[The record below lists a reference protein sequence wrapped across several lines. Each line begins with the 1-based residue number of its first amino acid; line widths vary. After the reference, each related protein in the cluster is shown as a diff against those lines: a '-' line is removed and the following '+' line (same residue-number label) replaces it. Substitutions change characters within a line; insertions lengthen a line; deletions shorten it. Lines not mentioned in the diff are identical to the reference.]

1 LALAGVARRQG
12 VADDSTRL
20 PERGQLGI
28 DPGLDL
34 LKSPALRR
42 ARGAACVMGR
52 ERIGD
57 LLDGEPELL
66 ELAGQPDP
74 IDISPFER
82 AVPARRTW
90 RRSQDTATLVE
101 PDRVDRHPDRLGE
114 LADLHGPIMKRLTL
128 DHGPEFTVSRM
139 TTLLSIT
146 ADPAAPVACD
156 LSSSSDTLEE
166 RLAEYRRLFEHAL
179 VGRASTPTAT
189 TFRFA
194 ARPGV
199 AEWVRDLATREAACC
214 AFVSYEIEL
223 DEEDDE
229 IVWTTSGG
237 LGASEM
243 SILDE
248 FLSADPV
255 ARGSEEIAR
264 RLEDRGFPVI
274 GS

>member
-1 LALAGVARRQG
+1 LAFAGVARRQG
-12 VADDSTRL
+12 VPDDSTRV

-34 LKSPALRR
+34 LKPPPLRR
-42 ARGAACVMGR
+42 ARRAVCVMGR
-52 ERIGD
+52 ERIGN
-57 LLDGEPELL
+57 LVDGEPELL

-74 IDISPFER
+74 VDVSPFER
-82 AVPARRTW
+82 TVTADRAR
-90 RRSQDTATLVE
+90 RRSQDATMLVE
-101 PDRVDRHPDRLGE
+101 PDRVDRHSDRSGE
-114 LADLHGPIMKRLTL
+114 LADLHGPITEALTL

-139 TTLLSIT
+139 TKLLSIT
-146 ADPAAPVACD
+146 ANPEAPIACD
-156 LSSSSDTLEE
+156 LSSSPDTLEE

-194 ARPGV
+194 ARPRV

-214 AFVSYEIEL
+214 AFLSYEIEL

-237 LGASEM
+237 LGASEL
-243 SILDE
+243 SILDK
-248 FLSADPV
+248 FLTAEPV
-255 ARGSEEIAR
+255 A
-264 RLEDRGFPVI
+264 
-274 GS
+274 